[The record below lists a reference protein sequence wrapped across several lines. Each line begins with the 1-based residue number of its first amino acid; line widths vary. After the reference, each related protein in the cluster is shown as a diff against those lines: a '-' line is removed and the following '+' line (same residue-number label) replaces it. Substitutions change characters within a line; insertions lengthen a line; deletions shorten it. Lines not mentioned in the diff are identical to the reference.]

1 LRYISR
7 LGVPLLALFFLCLAA
22 GCGSSNSG
30 SSGQTS
36 GGTVAQSNLPRN
48 ISPQV
53 SDADL
58 AAVVSGNTDFA
69 LKAFPLL
76 DTTPGNNTFFSPYSI
91 TQAFALLA
99 PGARGT
105 TLRGIE
111 QALSFPL
118 TQDRLNPAFDKLDLL
133 LAGKTTGAI
142 LENGLQTPK
151 LNNANAIWGQKGFS
165 ILPAY
170 LDTLAVNY
178 GAGLH
183 LVDYVNATEA
193 SRQAINAWVEEQ
205 TNRRIQNLIPQ
216 GEISI
221 YTRLVLTNAIWFK
234 ANWASQFPEI
244 NTGDGPFT
252 NRDGS
257 SSSVPFMRQTLT
269 APYARVDGCQAVD
282 IPYAG
287 ENLSML
293 VIMPD
298 SGSFDAF
305 LAALTPAVLGDITN
319 HLTAGAIDLSMP
331 KFTLTR
337 TSSMR
342 SILEPL
348 GMTDAFDPVRA
359 DFSGIDGNRDLFVG
373 GVFHQA
379 FVSVD
384 EKGTEAA
391 AATAIVVGTTAF
403 PSPILTLAIDHPF
416 IFLIRDRQTGLILF
430 MGKVASL

>member
-1 LRYISR
+1 LRHVSR
-7 LGVPLLALFFLCLAA
+7 PGIRLFVFFFFCLAA
-22 GCGSSNSG
+22 GCSSG
-30 SSGQTS
+30 SGNSAQTS
-36 GGTVAQSNLPRN
+36 GGEVAQSALSRN
-48 ISPQV
+48 TSPQV

-58 AAVVSGNTDFA
+58 AAVVAGNTDFA
-69 LKAFPLL
+69 LKVLPLL

-91 TQAFALLA
+91 TQAFALAA

-105 TLRGIE
+105 TLKGIE

-118 TQDRLNPAFDKLDLL
+118 AQDRLNPAFNKLDLI
-133 LAGKTTGAI
+133 LAGKTAGAV

-151 LNNANAIWGQKGFS
+151 LNNANAVWGQKGFS

-170 LDTLAVNY
+170 LDTLAVHY

-183 LVDYVNATEA
+183 LVDFINATEA
-193 SRQAINAWVEEQ
+193 SRQTINAWVEEQ

-216 GEISI
+216 GGISL

-234 ANWASQFPEI
+234 ANWASPFPEI
-244 NTGDGPFT
+244 NTASGPFT

-257 SSSVPFMRQTLT
+257 SSSVPFMRQTIT
-269 APYARVDGCQAVD
+269 APYARVNGCQAID

-287 ENLSML
+287 DNLSML

-305 LAALTPAVLGDITN
+305 LSALTPAVLGDITN
-319 HLTAGAIDLSMP
+319 HLTTGAIDLSMP

-337 TSSMR
+337 ASSMR

-348 GMTDAFDPVRA
+348 GMTDAFDPIRA

-391 AATAIVVGTTAF
+391 AATAIVIGTTAF

-430 MGKVASL
+430 TGKVASL